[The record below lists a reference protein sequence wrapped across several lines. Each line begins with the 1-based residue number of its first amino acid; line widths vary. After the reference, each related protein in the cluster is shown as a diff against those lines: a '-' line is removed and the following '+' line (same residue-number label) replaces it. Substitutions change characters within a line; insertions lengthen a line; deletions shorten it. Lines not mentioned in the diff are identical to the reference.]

1 MKRKPAPGLLTVFTL
16 VQANPFVL
24 WASVS
29 SLRPNPCPTYLE
41 RCYANKRHCNELLG
55 TWTPFSRKEASAS
68 LIKQLR
74 HVECTMIY
82 PNGQM
87 LPDEMSFTSSRQR
100 FTAGEP
106 ASRFPVFPERAG
118 TFARRFLGAGRVPS
132 ASSYSECWVQLACK
146 IELEG
151 TLKLEGSVLDERPWP
166 QFHRVCTPFAMGRDH
181 APEGWSRSPAP

>member
-1 MKRKPAPGLLTVFTL
+1 MAPVGPSRPPKVTGALWDIWVGAKEERRQPLPALLAPASGRTGVKRKPAPGLLTVFTL

-132 ASSYSECWVQLACK
+132 ASSYSECWVH
-146 IELEG
+146 
-151 TLKLEGSVLDERPWP
+151 SWP
-166 QFHRVCTPFAMGRDH
+166 VK
-181 APEGWSRSPAP
+181 